1 MSINL
6 ANQGHEVHLYEF
18 REDIRTAEL
27 VQGRSI
33 NLALSKRGQTALAA
47 IGLEKEIVENSI
59 LMKGRMTHD
68 LQGNTKEILYDSL
81 NGQGLYSVGRK
92 YLNEKLLN
100 LAEKSPN
107 IHMHFEKKLVTA
119 KLDDGSLIFKE

>member
-1 MSINL
+1 M
-6 ANQGHEVHLYEF
+6 HLYEF

-47 IGLEKEIVENSI
+47 IGLEKEIIANSI

-81 NGQGLYSVGRK
+81 QGQGLYSVGRK

-100 LAEKSPN
+100 LAETNPN
-107 IHMHFEKKLVTA
+107 IHMHFEKKLITA
-119 KLDDGSLIFKE
+119 KLDDGILFFKE